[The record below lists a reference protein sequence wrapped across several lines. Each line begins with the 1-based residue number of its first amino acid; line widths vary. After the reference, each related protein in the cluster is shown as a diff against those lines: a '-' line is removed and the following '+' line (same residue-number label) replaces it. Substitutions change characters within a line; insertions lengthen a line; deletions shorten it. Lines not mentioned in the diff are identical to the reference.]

1 MIKYGLTK
9 TGTQRWR
16 CNFCKNTSTRKRK
29 DVSKNNTKKLK
40 ESWMRGFKS
49 LSDIAKNKGVRR
61 ETLSRKFSSLSN
73 KTKLNK
79 LKPLPKKLI
88 LVFDGKNIS
97 KDDVLMLSYEYLSK
111 QPFAWMFT
119 EREDFDSWF
128 ALMTRIKK
136 DYEVEVVVSD
146 GQKGL
151 IKAVKEV
158 FGDISH
164 QRCIIHVKRF
174 CLSRLTLNP
183 KTEAGKELRILACKI
198 SKVKTITEVNEW
210 KSSFLEWNKKHKEF
224 LKEKS
229 INPLTN
235 KSWFTHRKLRAV
247 RSHLNNAL
255 DSMFLYT
262 ENIKI
267 PSTTNCVEGG
277 INSPLTELLWRH
289 RGITKEQRRELVLSY
304 LSARR
309 KPKLPTRN
317 VT

>member
-9 TGTQRWR
+9 AGTQRRR
-16 CNFCKNTSTRKRK
+16 CNLCSKTSTRKRN

-40 ESWMRGFKS
+40 EGWLRGFKS
-49 LSDIAKNKGVRR
+49 LSDITKKKGVRR
-61 ETLSRKFSSLSN
+61 ETLSRKFSSLSH

-79 LKPLPKKLI
+79 LKILPKKLI
-88 LVFDGKNIS
+88 LILDGKNIS
-97 KDDVLMLSYEYLSK
+97 KKDVLILSYEYLSD
-111 QPFAWMFT
+111 QPFAWLFG
-119 EREDFDSWF
+119 EKENFESWS
-128 ALMTRIKK
+128 LLLKRINK
-136 DYEVEVVVSD
+136 DYDIEAVVSD

-158 FGDISH
+158 FGDIPH
-164 QRCIIHVKRF
+164 QRCLVHVKRF

-183 KTEAGKELRILACKI
+183 KTLAGKELRSLVCLLSKI
-198 SKVKTITEVNEW
+198 NTKEEAVCWEKDFW
-210 KSSFLEWNKKHKEF
+210 KWDGRYRNF

-229 INPLTN
+229 KNPLTN
-235 KSWFTHRKLRAV
+235 RNWYTHKKIRSV
-247 RSHLNNAL
+247 RSHIKNAL
-255 DSMFLYT
+255 NDLFLFT
-262 ENIKI
+262 ENKNI

-289 RGITKEQRRELVLSY
+289 RGITKNQKRELILSY

-309 KPKLPTRN
+309 KQKSPTRN